1 MDGTL
6 APIGA
11 TATGTMPSTL
21 ATHRN
26 PAHGSPAHGHLA
38 QDSIPSGRY
47 RVRTAE
53 PGDGALIR
61 EFVCGLSVRTQY
73 FRFFTAVAPPS
84 AGLLRA
90 LSGENSRADILLVTD
105 VCGAVVGHG
114 MAADGQAD
122 GRHTADIGLVIAD
135 RWQGQGLG
143 TMLLRLLTERAA
155 RRGVEALVLEVL
167 PDNRKML
174 GIIERRWPHASRKRT
189 PDAITITAELIQPD
203 LDYWS
208 MPGRL
213 LAAQLID
220 CAARGAS
227 CQGAR

>member
-6 APIGA
+6 PWSQAAAGGMMPHDRLIQGSLTSDRLLQGSAPA
-11 TATGTMPSTL
+11 
-21 ATHRN
+21 
-26 PAHGSPAHGHLA
+26 
-38 QDSIPSGRY
+38 GRY
-47 RVRTAE
+47 QVRTAE
-53 PGDGALIR
+53 SDDASLIR
-61 EFVCGLSVRTQY
+61 DFVCGLSVRTQY

-90 LSGENSRADILLVTD
+90 LSGGSGRADILLVTD
-105 VCGAVVGHG
+105 DSGAVVGHG
-114 MAADGQAD
+114 MAADDQAD
-122 GRHTADIGLVIAD
+122 RKHTADIGLVVAD
-135 RWQGQGLG
+135 RWQGQGVG

-155 RRGVEALVLEVL
+155 DRGVEVLVLEVL

-189 PDAITITAELIQPD
+189 PDAITITAELVLPD
-203 LDYWS
+203 LDY
-208 MPGRL
+208 PALAGRL

-227 CQGAR
+227 HVSYEGAR